1 MKNVVDVALFF
12 FTIPLFLVVI
22 GSSMIFYYFI
32 LTYKELTWLFLY
44 IEMVCYKKKQ
54 KYKKILQQFQNT
66 FIFCYSSF

>member
-32 LTYKELTWLFLY
+32 L
-44 IEMVCYKKKQ
+44 
-54 KYKKILQQFQNT
+54 KYKKLTLQ
-66 FIFCYSSF
+66 